1 LGGSRTD
8 AAAGKEL
15 QKETAQENL
24 MGLVA
29 TLILEAQFL
38 ERRPLGKYV
47 PELVVFAELNM
58 EYCFAS

>member
-1 LGGSRTD
+1 
-8 AAAGKEL
+8 
-15 QKETAQENL
+15 

-29 TLILEAQFL
+29 TVILEAQFL

-47 PELVVFAELNM
+47 PQRVVFAELNM